1 MKIKVLDFEK
11 KYDKPIAIALGF
23 FDCIHTGHAL
33 LVESVKQFAKDNGV
47 ESALLTFSNDPNE
60 FFGKDKQICTFENRL
75 FILEKLGLDEV
86 IDAKFN
92 EDFMSTS
99 PQGFLDKLVGNF
111 DVKSIV
117 VGADYT
123 FGKNAGGNVDMLKNY
138 CEMHGIVLNVVPFET
153 VCGEK
158 LSTTY
163 LKSLVKSG
171 EVKKLN
177 SHLAVPYFMSGVVQH
192 ARHKGTGM
200 GFPTVNIAPD
210 CNRLMLKD
218 GIYATFCVIDGQV
231 FNSMTN
237 VGKKPTF
244 NDNSVSVETYIFD
257 FDGDVY
263 GKNIVV
269 YFIERTREVTKFN
282 SVDELKSQLEK
293 DEQQIRQILQNYLD
307 FAKIQG

>member
-33 LVESVKQFAKDNGV
+33 LVESAKKFAKDNGL

-86 IDAKFN
+86 IGAKFN
-92 EDFMSTS
+92 EEFMSTS
-99 PQGFLDKLVGNF
+99 PQGFLDKLTGNF
-111 DVKSIV
+111 DVKCIV

-123 FGKNAGGNVDMLKNY
+123 FGKNAGGNVDMLEYY
-138 CEMHGIVLNVVPFET
+138 CKMHEIMLNVVPFET

-171 EVKKLN
+171 EVNKLN

-210 CNRLMLKD
+210 SQRLALKD
-218 GIYATFCVIDGQV
+218 GIYATFCNIDGKIYE
-231 FNSMTN
+231 SMTN

-244 NDNSVSVETYIFD
+244 NDDSVSVETYIFD

-263 GKNIVV
+263 GKNVIV
-269 YFIERTREVTKFN
+269 YFIERTRDVTKFN
-282 SVDELKSQLEK
+282 SVDDLKTQLEK
-293 DEQQIRQILQNYLD
+293 DERQIRGILQNCAD